1 MKRPAC
7 LRGDGRGW
15 EGPAPGRVAGARHSA
30 RFSARSVE
38 AKPDEILAV
47 RDLLQ
52 AFTDLAGAVITI
64 DSNIPAANRHHARDP
79 RRTLALLQTA

>member
-1 MKRPAC
+1 M
-7 LRGDGRGW
+7 
-15 EGPAPGRVAGARHSA
+15 
-30 RFSARSVE
+30 E